1 MYALENEN
9 ITNHPTSVCLS
20 PVNTPRSTYHLD
32 YHHYKMSTNEPPQ
45 HIKDQEATSQ
55 ASAQSSPSTPSQPLG
70 MEQLHHQQS
79 QTTQSL
85 HPVRSHS
92 NLPEIE
98 RLKLESGPISPTPY
112 SASSGG
118 ILKQLDQSTNASRLA
133 SRAPSRAPSVAGIG
147 KTAAKPDYSE
157 AKIVVAMVG
166 LPARGKSY
174 LSNKLMRYL
183 KWLEYDVKVGSSI
196 YN

>member
-1 MYALENEN
+1 MS
-9 ITNHPTSVCLS
+9 HPNS
-20 PVNTPRSTYHLD
+20 
-32 YHHYKMSTNEPPQ
+32 PPQ

-55 ASAQSSPSTPSQPLG
+55 HSNQSSPSIPAQPLG
-70 MEQLHHQQS
+70 MEQLHHHQS
-79 QTTQSL
+79 QSL
-85 HPVRSHS
+85 HPAKSPGHHHH
-92 NLPEIE
+92 LPDIE
-98 RLKLESGPISPTPY
+98 RIKLDSGPISPTPY
-112 SASSGG
+112 SASTGG

-183 KWLEYDVKVGSSI
+183 KWLEYDVKVGVLFI
-196 YN
+196 ILLFIFIPF